1 MNTDDTNLPDTPAPG
16 AHGAHGDSR
25 RVLLDTPLRRANGID
40 ITEVQVL
47 KPLGG
52 ALRGLNLTELLQMN
66 TSALHAILPRI
77 TQPQITKPDLAQ
89 LDPADLVALGT
100 AVIGFLVPKNQ
111 RADFQSE

>member
-1 MNTDDTNLPDTPAPG
+1 METPETTNLNPNS
-16 AHGAHGDSR
+16 HS
-25 RVLLDTPLRRANGID
+25 VKLDVPLQRANGNN

-47 KPLGG
+47 KPTSG

-66 TSALHAILPRI
+66 MGALHAIIPRI
-77 TQPQITKPDLAQ
+77 TQPQITKPDLPH

-100 AVIGFLVPKNQ
+100 AVIGFLVPKAQ

>member
-1 MNTDDTNLPDTPAPG
+1 MEETTDTNINPNS
-16 AHGAHGDSR
+16 HS
-25 RVLLDTPLRRANGID
+25 VKLDVPLQRANGNN

-47 KPLGG
+47 KPNSG

-66 TSALHAILPRI
+66 MGALHTIIPRI
-77 TQPQITKPDLAQ
+77 TQPQITKPDLAH

-100 AVIGFLVPKNQ
+100 AVIGFLVPKAQ

>member
-1 MNTDDTNLPDTPAPG
+1 MEETTDTNINPNSHSVKLDAP
-16 AHGAHGDSR
+16 
-25 RVLLDTPLRRANGID
+25 LQRANGNN

-47 KPLGG
+47 KPNSG

-66 TSALHAILPRI
+66 MGALHIIIPRI
-77 TQPQITKPDLAQ
+77 TQPQITKPDLAN

-100 AVIGFLVPKNQ
+100 AVIGFLVPKAQ